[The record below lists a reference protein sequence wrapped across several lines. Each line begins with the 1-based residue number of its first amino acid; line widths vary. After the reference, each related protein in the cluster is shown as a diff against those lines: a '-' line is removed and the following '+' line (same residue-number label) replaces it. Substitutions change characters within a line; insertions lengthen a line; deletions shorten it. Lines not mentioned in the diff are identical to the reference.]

1 MSTIKAK
8 IKLITPPKEIERRIL
23 DTIGKHLSQNLTR
36 VEGDIQASLTNM
48 LFQALTGSQETQ
60 SIVAGQLRSELG
72 IVDADE
78 QLSQIFT
85 AIVHAT
91 KVKFEKPKIRGTKL
105 AMSIIVTAVPFDL
118 SSITGAN
125 GKYTTEKGTEID
137 WFKWLTELGDAV
149 IVRKHESSAE
159 FPSKSRTGDK
169 IMIKGKGWRVP
180 PEFAGTAQ
188 DNFVT
193 RATDKILPDL
203 EKYIIKMISRKIG
216 E

>member
-1 MSTIKAK
+1 MSIKAS
-8 IKLITPPKEIERRIL
+8 IKLVTPPKEIERRIL
-23 DTIGKHLSQNLTR
+23 DAIGKHLSKNLTR
-36 VEGDIQASLTNM
+36 VEGDIRNSLYNM
-48 LFQALTGSQETQ
+48 LYNALNNSQETQ
-60 SIVAGQLRSELG
+60 SIVGGQLRSELG
-72 IVDADE
+72 IVDAGE
-78 QLSQIFT
+78 QLSQIFQ

-91 KVKFEKPKIRGTKL
+91 TVKFEKPKIRGARL
-105 AMSIIVTAVPFDL
+105 AMSITVTAVPFDL
-118 SSITGAN
+118 SSVAGGI

-193 RATDKILPDL
+193 RATDQILPDL
-203 EKYIIKMISRKIG
+203 EKAIIKIINRKIG